1 MLIERFSARW
11 FRWREGEN
19 HEQSVK
25 PFRSESPGPFL
36 VCFYSAVT
44 SLYALS
50 LSVLGPFD
58 FFSIPLGSI
67 KSLIYHV
74 KSSISTPIFLSPSLI
89 LVYSSEWINILQINM
104 PSAKMLVFDI
114 PFMLISPLTQSPF
127 ASVVTTIQ
135 MLICLSWME
144 RQLYFW
150 GKPIDLQVR
159 ESTKPKLLWCISSP
173 HLKFR
178 KPRSCSS
185 SEPSRFWYSK
195 R

>member
-1 MLIERFSARW
+1 M
-11 FRWREGEN
+11 
-19 HEQSVK
+19 
-25 PFRSESPGPFL
+25 

-74 KSSISTPIFLSPSLI
+74 KSSISTPISLSPSLI

-135 MLICLSWME
+135 MLICLS
-144 RQLYFW
+144 
-150 GKPIDLQVR
+150 
-159 ESTKPKLLWCISSP
+159 
-173 HLKFR
+173 
-178 KPRSCSS
+178 
-185 SEPSRFWYSK
+185 
-195 R
+195 